1 VSRWPSPGAAAE
13 FIDALVSSGEDPEVV
28 RITAKELD
36 LLRLGVPV
44 DEEPLFD
51 ADDEPEPLFDADD
64 EPEPLP
70 SPDEPEYAELV
81 AKGFAFVQSMPSS
94 VGAKPLLPKAVA
106 PRTATAVRVQTRPR
120 EHRARPGRSRARSPG
135 RLADDEADLAPHRRV
150 AA

>member
-1 VSRWPSPGAAAE
+1 VSRRPSPGAEAE

-36 LLRLGVPV
+36 LLRRSVPV
-44 DEEPLFD
+44 DE
-51 ADDEPEPLFDADD
+51 EPLFDADD

-135 RLADDEADLAPHRRV
+135 RLADDEAADLAPHRRV